1 MVVYCTNMMNS
12 ATSEVQL
19 GIQYKFKELCHQSRA
34 FHHGI
39 HLSIKLHSTTFS
51 KDTNL
56 QFICETEYIW
66 NKLQSF
72 PYSQTDTTNPNSA
85 GLFFKVTICTI
96 LCIIKYNLQLVNS
109 AKVFPSIFV
118 CGCTFSHCKIKIAR
132 IYRLVHGKL
141 HVSSKQNI

>member
-1 MVVYCTNMMNS
+1 MMLTKVKLLQKQKDAEHNDDNDNEEEEEVEALWHRNQSTKEEDTTHLGNSAQELQRLPQAMVVYCTNMMNS

-56 QFICETEYIW
+56 QFICETEYI
-66 NKLQSF
+66 
-72 PYSQTDTTNPNSA
+72 
-85 GLFFKVTICTI
+85 
-96 LCIIKYNLQLVNS
+96 
-109 AKVFPSIFV
+109 
-118 CGCTFSHCKIKIAR
+118 
-132 IYRLVHGKL
+132 
-141 HVSSKQNI
+141 